1 MNAFKKLVLATACLS
16 VGLNAYATDTKL
28 AATTTIEKAL
38 SCELPKGKYKSVLK
52 ALSTIGA
59 KANKD
64 GEYTLSTPV
73 NVFGLQ
79 VTQLSISNDD
89 VETYISTLPS
99 AKLDEVGKAAKLK
112 PLAGDY
118 SSDVAHGTLS
128 AAIRNRTEVAL
139 SCTVTK

>member
-1 MNAFKKLVLATACLS
+1 MKIKRLVLIAASICIGLS
-16 VGLNAYATDTKL
+16 AHAKDAKL
-28 AATTTIEKAL
+28 AATATIEKAL
-38 SCELPKGKYKSVLK
+38 SCELPKGKYKTVQK
-52 ALSTIGA
+52 ALSTLGA
-59 KANKD
+59 KASKD

-89 VETYISTLPS
+89 VEIYIATLPG
-99 AKLDEVGKAAKLK
+99 AKLDEVGKTAKLK

-118 SSDVAHGTLS
+118 SSNVAHGTLS

-139 SCTVTK
+139 SCVVSK